1 MAISTLNGI
10 ALFAGIGGLE
20 LGLRTFDDRINTV
33 CYVEGEAYAVA
44 STIAKM
50 EEGLLDEA
58 PIWSDVKTFN
68 GHAWRGK
75 VDWISAGFPCQPFS
89 NAGKQKRTKDERWI
103 WEDIIRII
111 NEVRPKFIFLENV
124 AAFVNSW
131 DAMSTVLRT
140 LAESGFNAE
149 WECFKAKDVGA
160 NHHRNRFFLFAYSDR
175 TSRKQIKQGMGL
187 SDSNRGGGNVAD
199 SENVL
204 SDGFKDNI
212 GNSMESE
219 TKSKSG
225 NGSWKENVSDSDS
238 SRFKEQRGSKSNG
251 SQYTPIECSNW
262 WQIEPPLGRLADGVP
277 HRVDS
282 LRASGNGV
290 VPLQAAYAFHVLST
304 KAGFRFGGE

>member
-1 MAISTLNGI
+1 VAISTLNGI

-199 SENVL
+199 S
-204 SDGFKDNI
+204 
-212 GNSMESE
+212 
-219 TKSKSG
+219 
-225 NGSWKENVSDSDS
+225 DS

-262 WQIEPPLGRLADGVP
+262 WQIEPALGRLADGVP